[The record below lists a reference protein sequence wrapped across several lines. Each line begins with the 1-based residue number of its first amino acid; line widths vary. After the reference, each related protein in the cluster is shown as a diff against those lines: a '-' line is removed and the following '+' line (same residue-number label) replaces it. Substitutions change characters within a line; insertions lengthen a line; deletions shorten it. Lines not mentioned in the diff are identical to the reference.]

1 MATIQVL
8 AHFTASIELAERAEQ
23 QARALAATFKNVVQ
37 EIDAVVLDADLPIT
51 SVLVEKATGNETQLS
66 LRAPCRPGSVR
77 LFVNDKPQDT
87 SAFAVEYN
95 SGVLTLARPLAK
107 DARVRVEYTTLG
119 LRSQMEPLAAAVGI
133 TIELIEAR
141 KARYLKAIQWITEN
155 FGA

>member
-8 AHFTASIELAERAEQ
+8 THLTASIELAERAEQ
-23 QARALAATFKNVVQ
+23 QARALAATFRNVVQ
-37 EIDAVVLDADLPIT
+37 EIDAVVLDADLPMAT
-51 SVLVEKATGNETQLS
+51 VLAEKASGTETQFS
-66 LRAPCRPGSVR
+66 LRAPVYPGSVK
-77 LFVNDKPQDT
+77 LFVNEQAQGA
-87 SAFAVEYN
+87 SAFAVDSN
-95 SGVLTLARPLAK
+95 TGALTLARPLAK
-107 DARVRVEYTTLG
+107 DARVRVEYVALG